1 MKRIALFVE
10 GQTEMVFLRSLLHWI
25 FGYNIHYICK
35 ELSSYNIIP
44 WKHREYGKENP
55 SPEFD
60 FMIISVGGDGT
71 LINAI
76 YEREERLVEEGFEK
90 IIGIKDMYS
99 EEYKKYVRFKE
110 IDDSVT
116 QKFVEGMNKTISTMK
131 NTCRIEVHFAIM
143 EIEAWFLMMHKV
155 FERIDPALTV
165 EYIKAKLEKDLRQ
178 IDPQKEFFKPAS
190 FVEQILGLCGVRYR
204 KTLDDVNRIVSRL
217 TETDIQ
223 DSLHS
228 NKCQS
233 FRDFY
238 QCLERM
244 ISQH

>member
-10 GQTEMVFLRSLLHWI
+10 GQTEMVFLQSLLHWI
-25 FGYNIHYICK
+25 FGYNIRYICK

-44 WKHREYGKENP
+44 WKQREYGKDNP
-55 SPEFD
+55 SPDID
-60 FMIISVGGDGT
+60 FIIINVGGEGT

-76 YEREERLVEEGFEK
+76 KDREEKLVEQGFER

-99 EEYKKYVRFKE
+99 EEYEKHVVIKV
-110 IDDSVT
+110 IDDSIT
-116 QKFVEGMNKTISTMK
+116 QKFVEGMKKTISTMK
-131 NTCRIEVHFAIM
+131 NPNRIELHFAIM

-155 FERIDPALTV
+155 FERIDPILTV
-165 EYIKAKLEKDLRQ
+165 EYIKEKLEKDLLY

-190 FVEQILGLCGVRYR
+190 FVEQILGLSGLKYK

-223 DSLHS
+223 VSLHS

-233 FRDFY
+233 FKDFY
-238 QCLERM
+238 RCLESV